1 MNKSTLDAV
10 MNQNEHE
17 IQQLNI
23 KLRNETS
30 YSFIKLAQILITT
43 KDLSISLKKND
54 RLTKV
59 REKKWQYLIILM
71 SSLMLTWSGTRNLV
85 LSRTGSC
92 FSPLYRSIITGILV
106 GCCSRIS
113 RTSSTLCSAIK
124 GRGVGIIKGPNAA
137 SFLHFCWWLPYLN
150 SSILSYGSAKQQT
163 HIF

>member
-43 KDLSISLKKND
+43 KDLSISLMKND

-59 REKKWQYLIILM
+59 REKK
-71 SSLMLTWSGTRNLV
+71 
-85 LSRTGSC
+85 
-92 FSPLYRSIITGILV
+92 
-106 GCCSRIS
+106 
-113 RTSSTLCSAIK
+113 
-124 GRGVGIIKGPNAA
+124 
-137 SFLHFCWWLPYLN
+137 
-150 SSILSYGSAKQQT
+150 
-163 HIF
+163 

>member
-59 REKKWQYLIILM
+59 REKK
-71 SSLMLTWSGTRNLV
+71 
-85 LSRTGSC
+85 
-92 FSPLYRSIITGILV
+92 
-106 GCCSRIS
+106 
-113 RTSSTLCSAIK
+113 
-124 GRGVGIIKGPNAA
+124 
-137 SFLHFCWWLPYLN
+137 
-150 SSILSYGSAKQQT
+150 
-163 HIF
+163 